1 MRISDWSSDVCS
13 SDLLDT
19 LSPGALADSLDLWLA
34 PLLIDRRGLRD
45 ITDRRLADALAGLLD
60 WPARQLPEKRAPADY
75 ATPAGSLH
83 PIAHRA
89 EGAPTVRVPVRR
101 SEQRRVWKECVRTC
115 RSRGAPLPSNKKQK

>member
-34 PLLIDRRGLRD
+34 PLLIDSRGLRD

-60 WPARQLPEKRAPADY
+60 WPARQLLDKRAPAEY
-75 ATPAGSLH
+75 ATPAGSRN
-83 PIAHRA
+83 PIDYGA
-89 EGAPTVRVPVRR
+89 EGGPTVSVRVQEIGRE
-101 SEQRRVWKECVRTC
+101 SC
-115 RSRGAPLPSNKKQK
+115 REGVG